1 MQLHSHQDARPVTR
15 TALRAGVALALCA
28 GARAIPAGAPARPG
42 DRERVLEIVGA
53 PAEGDGV
60 VFKLRVTGNYRARP
74 CAGRMRLTYRADGL
88 RTVRRLTGLS
98 SRCHYRRTIELRFRS
113 AERLPTTLRVYQRFM
128 GNRRSPARRSK
139 TISARL
145 VAPPR

>member
-28 GARAIPAGAPARPG
+28 GALAIPAGAPARPG
-42 DRERVLEIVGA
+42 DRERVPEIVGA
-53 PAEGDGV
+53 PAEGGGV
-60 VFKLRVTGNYRARP
+60 VFRLRVTGNYRARP

-98 SRCHYRRTIELRFRS
+98 SRCHYQRTIELRFRS
-113 AERLPTTLRVYQRFM
+113 AERLPTRLRVHQRFM

-145 VAPPR
+145 VAPR

>member
-1 MQLHSHQDARPVTR
+1 MQLHSHQDARPGTR

-28 GARAIPAGAPARPG
+28 GALAIPAGAPARPG
-42 DRERVLEIVGA
+42 EGDRIPEIVGA
-53 PAEGDGV
+53 PAEGGGV
-60 VFKLRVTGNYRARP
+60 VFRLRVTGNYRARP

-113 AERLPTTLRVYQRFM
+113 AERLPTRLRVYQRFM

-145 VAPPR
+145 VAPRR